1 MSRIQVAGQTSSPL
15 KIPKSAFVGAFI
27 SLGMHVVMLVA
38 LSFIVF
44 KSPLDQL
51 QMIVDSVFTEE
62 RMQEEFTQEVEDHGY
77 GLVTYFRVPGEFK
90 VQLYQP
96 KYTK

>member
-38 LSFIVF
+38 LSFIVLDR
-44 KSPLDQL
+44 KS
-51 QMIVDSVFTEE
+51 VV
-62 RMQEEFTQEVEDHGY
+62 
-77 GLVTYFRVPGEFK
+77 
-90 VQLYQP
+90 
-96 KYTK
+96 